1 MNLSPHPL
9 RGGSLL
15 LLLSLLSALLLPA
28 LIPAAH
34 ASLRSQGL
42 LPGPSALP
50 AGTTATTTAA
60 VGSAGTSAVGGSA
73 ALQRAVAQPMGLIG
87 RLRKW
92 WKKIRGKKPPS
103 AAPTGACQK
112 SSLSGF
118 TSSVD
123 LSGTGLILH
132 WNVVAAGGT
141 QLDMALEA
149 KGATLAGGWFSVGWS
164 PDGSMVGSD
173 AVIAIPG
180 GTPEYDAYV
189 MTAQT
194 VAGVATTT
202 TFTLGSAPS
211 FTATPGTNAVLTFSR
226 STGDGGA
233 VPVNVAGSNYMVWAY
248 SADGTT
254 TLDNHG
260 GDNRG
265 SRSIDFTCD
274 GTKVASMCPAS
285 TLTGF
290 DYQTNLGGNKSR
302 TTLTTPTPTP
312 SLYTTP
318 PPSPPNPLLTLSKNH
333 TRYHHT
339 PRLRPP
345 SLDSPSPPLLHCLS
359 LSPKDVSKPGVN
371 PGSFS
376 ISTAAATTTSP
387 SGSTLV
393 TFTRTQGSGRIN
405 VNGVNNIL
413 WAYSGSQ
420 SQALTTHGGN
430 KGSLLVDLSCRTKP
444 KCVKRKI
451 LWWKCKRNG
460 GGDDDDGGDGGH
472 DEHH

>member
-290 DYQTNLGGNKSR
+290 DYQTNLGGNNLIMHWKAAAASAIDFALEAKGTVANGWVSMAVGASSR
-302 TTLTTPTPTP
+302 M
-312 SLYTTP
+312 
-318 PPSPPNPLLTLSKNH
+318 
-333 TRYHHT
+333 
-339 PRLRPP
+339 
-345 SLDSPSPPLLHCLS
+345 SPSDAVIGNLAGGTVGAYAITS
-359 LSPKDVSKPGVN
+359 TSASGVN

-376 ISTAAATTTSP
+376 IGTSATTTSP